1 MDDANPSHDRLLSL
15 LRWLAAF
22 EGVDDRKTGKVFSQN
37 AEDGIIQH
45 IFGRIGTE
53 SKTYVELGVQDGRE
67 CNTRHLRVKHNWTGL
82 MIDGGFHKSEINLQR
97 HFITTANVV
106 SLLEKYGFRSSKKL
120 DLLSIDTDCFD
131 FWLTRAVLSAGYRPR
146 VLINEINPHVQLAPP
161 RSLSVPH
168 PNDPRTKHY
177 WISRSSDDVT
187 GSYTS
192 TCWDVSGDVTSYYG
206 ASVSAFYRLYRA
218 YNYSMVYCDMHG
230 INCFGVRDDLL
241 QAPMRVSEFLT
252 DRMLYRLPHYTQK
265 HCGHYGPS
273 AKPLMLVEVCADPR
287 CEEVHG
293 NQKHS
298 PSWR

>member
-120 DLLSIDTDCFD
+120 DLLPLEMMQEAMLAYACAMKSRCAAADVIFC
-131 FWLTRAVLSAGYRPR
+131 VLDACESC
-146 VLINEINPHVQLAPP
+146 
-161 RSLSVPH
+161 
-168 PNDPRTKHY
+168 
-177 WISRSSDDVT
+177 
-187 GSYTS
+187 TS
-192 TCWDVSGDVTSYYG
+192 C
-206 ASVSAFYRLYRA
+206 RL
-218 YNYSMVYCDMHG
+218 
-230 INCFGVRDDLL
+230 L
-241 QAPMRVSEFLT
+241 
-252 DRMLYRLPHYTQK
+252 
-265 HCGHYGPS
+265 CGHRSPVAPAFHS
-273 AKPLMLVEVCADPR
+273 RPNAEPVCSVTLLR
-287 CEEVHG
+287 ILCSSYV
-293 NQKHS
+293 
-298 PSWR
+298 